1 MPRRAAWNTIRIKQK
16 NICNTDFGN
25 RRSVADVFCFMES
38 LSPWELLGQQ
48 PCPLRRLR
56 ASSPR
61 GRALGKPVKFPL
73 DEQSLFVSWT
83 VVPCCLGQRQLD
95 KVRCPEAAALC
106 SKARPFTSYRAFS
119 GQAKV
124 ARPAKGS
131 PFGGAGERSETER
144 EGLQKKLFMNAIS
157 LAARAG
163 TASSR
168 RTGRTGWGRA
178 RSISKPPL

>member
-1 MPRRAAWNTIRIKQK
+1 
-16 NICNTDFGN
+16 
-25 RRSVADVFCFMES
+25 MES

-144 EGLQKKLFMNAIS
+144 ARMLPEKHKHGDNMVLTRSQCIAVGRLCRTELALSGAHAPALPRGEPSRKGKLH
-157 LAARAG
+157 LKAG
-163 TASSR
+163 ET
-168 RTGRTGWGRA
+168 
-178 RSISKPPL
+178 L

>member
-1 MPRRAAWNTIRIKQK
+1 
-16 NICNTDFGN
+16 
-25 RRSVADVFCFMES
+25 MES

-95 KVRCPEAAALC
+95 KCVVQKRLP
-106 SKARPFTSYRAFS
+106 S
-119 GQAKV
+119 V
-124 ARPAKGS
+124 ARPAFLRHIA
-131 PFGGAGERSETER
+131 PR
-144 EGLQKKLFMNAIS
+144 
-157 LAARAG
+157 
-163 TASSR
+163 ASSR
-168 RTGRTGWGRA
+168 KWPDLPKPLPMGEVA
-178 RSISKPPL
+178 LRSNDGEGKPGTKEPLRSDGQALCQRETSAAPVLPRQQPCPLRRVAPAPPEGEPFTFLLRKPLP